1 MPLFGVEPLRKGCVD
16 DGQRGKKFWEK
27 QKVENDFFG
36 SVLPVSLH
44 LPSLQL
50 MPAGKSVPI
59 AKTSRGATGA
69 VSQEVRR
76 HWFRS
81 TEPSHGDRLG
91 YQLCW
96 GATCWLTHEYRFI
109 SIPFP
114 LLMSYVLRINIYL
127 QLRKG

>member
-1 MPLFGVEPLRKGCVD
+1 MD

-27 QKVENDFFG
+27 QKGENDFFG

-50 MPAGKSVPI
+50 MPAGKCVPI
-59 AKTSRGATGA
+59 AKTSRGTIGA

-81 TEPSHGDRLG
+81 TEPLPWGQARLS
-91 YQLCW
+91 
-96 GATCWLTHEYRFI
+96 A
-109 SIPFP
+109 
-114 LLMSYVLRINIYL
+114 LLGSNLLVDS
-127 QLRKG
+127 